1 MTKSHLNNI
10 LHNTII
16 CKYRNEKIMDIE
28 RDRIL
33 QMDDAALSA
42 LCRIS
47 FSCGSGPGG
56 QKRNK
61 TSSAVKV
68 ELSQYGISASDC
80 TERSQFRNRSNAL
93 KKLKM
98 LLALKFRQERCVPP
112 DNPECSMNSA
122 NYPLFAAQLLDIIHQ
137 NAFDHRRA
145 AEICGISPTA
155 LLKKLFRD
163 PELWQFFQ
171 NQRKILDLP
180 VLHAPGK

>member
-1 MTKSHLNNI
+1 
-10 LHNTII
+10 
-16 CKYRNEKIMDIE
+16 MDID
-28 RDRIL
+28 RDVIL

-42 LCRIS
+42 LCRIT

-61 TSSAVKV
+61 TFSAVKV
-68 ELSQYGISASDC
+68 ELPQWNVAASDC

-98 LLALKFRQERCVPP
+98 LLALKYRKERDIPP
-112 DNPECSMNSA
+112 EHRDCSMHSA
-122 NYPLFAAQLLDIIHQ
+122 DYPLFAAQLLDIIHQ
-137 NAFDHRRA
+137 NGFDHRKA
-145 AEICGISPTA
+145 AEVCGISPSA

-171 NQRKILDLP
+171 NQRKILELP
-180 VLHAPGK
+180 ALHAPGK

>member
-1 MTKSHLNNI
+1 
-10 LHNTII
+10 
-16 CKYRNEKIMDIE
+16 MDIK
-28 RDRIL
+28 RDTL
-33 QMDDAALSA
+33 LTMNETQLSA
-42 LCRIS
+42 LCKIT

-68 ELSQYGISASDC
+68 ELSHWNISASDC
-80 TERSQFRNRSNAL
+80 TERSQFRNRSKAL

-98 LLALKFRQERCVPP
+98 LLAMNFREVRSIPP
-112 DNPECSMNSA
+112 DNPETSVNSA
-122 NYPLFAAQLLDIIHQ
+122 NYPLFAAQLLDII
-137 NAFDHRRA
+137 NCCGFDHRAA

-171 NQRKILDLP
+171 QQRKNLNLP
-180 VLHAPGK
+180 LLHAPGK

>member
-1 MTKSHLNNI
+1 
-10 LHNTII
+10 
-16 CKYRNEKIMDIE
+16 MDIE
-28 RDRIL
+28 RDAIL

-42 LCRIS
+42 LCKIT

-68 ELSQYGISASDC
+68 ELPQYNVAASDC

-98 LLALKFRQERCVPP
+98 LLALNYRQERSDAPE
-112 DNPECSMNSA
+112 NPECSVSSA

-137 NAFDHRRA
+137 NGFDHRKA
-145 AEICGISPTA
+145 ADVCGISPTA

-171 NQRKILDLP
+171 NQRKILNLP
-180 VLHAPGK
+180 TLHAPGK